1 MLNSF
6 APKVNDKVLWGGS
19 IFRLLGQNPKGV
31 TIYMKPLF
39 YDFKFDIVM
48 LENFFFL
55 NNSVGKKLK
64 GLNFEPQ
71 MTNLLVLIN
80 FRQHLE
86 TFSQLKN
93 EQTTTLKK
101 VTL

>member
-19 IFRLLGQNPKGV
+19 IFSLLGQNPKGV

-39 YDFKFDIVM
+39 YDLKFDIVM
-48 LENFFFL
+48 LENFFFWIIL
-55 NNSVGKKLK
+55 LEKKLK

-71 MTNLLVLIN
+71 MTKLLVLIS
-80 FRQHLE
+80 FR
-86 TFSQLKN
+86 
-93 EQTTTLKK
+93 
-101 VTL
+101 

>member
-48 LENFFFL
+48 LENVFFF
-55 NNSVGKKLK
+55 NNSVGKKIERVKLRT
-64 GLNFEPQ
+64 
-71 MTNLLVLIN
+71 TND
-80 FRQHLE
+80 
-86 TFSQLKN
+86 QLACVN
-93 EQTTTLKK
+93 QF
-101 VTL
+101 